1 MVRRKDAAELLEIT
15 CKPLLAVVRVPDAM
29 KAGSP
34 APVVGRRDSA
44 SKSNPAGT
52 DGEVATFAV
61 ISAIVDSFAEPCASH
76 IRRRVRSEVGPA
88 VRIRFA
94 PAGSLL

>member
-1 MVRRKDAAELLEIT
+1 
-15 CKPLLAVVRVPDAM
+15 
-29 KAGSP
+29 
-34 APVVGRRDSA
+34 
-44 SKSNPAGT
+44 
-52 DGEVATFAV
+52 V